1 MTRERLTDVPSR
13 PRERKIPDVGF
24 VCVGRFLDSLPAQ
37 MIAYRLS

>member
-1 MTRERLTDVPSR
+1 MTRERLNDVPSH
-13 PRERKIPDVGF
+13 PRERKIPDVGV